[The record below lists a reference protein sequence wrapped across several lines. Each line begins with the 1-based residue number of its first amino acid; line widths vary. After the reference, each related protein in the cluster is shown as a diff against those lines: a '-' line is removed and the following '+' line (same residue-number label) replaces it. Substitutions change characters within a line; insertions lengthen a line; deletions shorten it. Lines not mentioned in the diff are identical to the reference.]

1 MAAAAVRAIQQMDV
15 DEAGGGSRP
24 KLQSANLNAELLC
37 IKRIGAP
44 SSQIIKCIERPR
56 PISANQ
62 LFCSCG
68 ADLGGGKKIEEEL
81 FDRQK
86 EKAINTITR

>member
-1 MAAAAVRAIQQMDV
+1 MDV
-15 DEAGGGSRP
+15 DEAGGDSVL
-24 KLQSANLNAELLC
+24 KLQSTKLNAELLR

-44 SSQIIKCIERPR
+44 SSTIIKFIECPR
-56 PISANQ
+56 AISANQ
-62 LFCSCG
+62 PFCSCG

-86 EKAINTITR
+86 EKAINTITREYNGVSWE